1 MRELASG
8 SSGPLRPRRIGSL
21 LVADRGEIAIRVVR
35 AAQELELRTVAVY
48 SHEDRGALH
57 RFAADESYLVGAGR
71 SPVDAYRDVDDVVRV
86 ARRARVD
93 AIHPGYGFL
102 AERPE
107 LAAACARAGLVFVG
121 PAEEVLRTL
130 GDKVAARALALA
142 AGLPLLRAT
151 APLPRAIGQVVELA
165 AGVGYPLMV
174 KAGWGG
180 GGRGIRVVESARE
193 LPALVE
199 AARREA
205 GAVFGDDAVYLEKL
219 VPRARHIE
227 VQVLGDRYGTLVH
240 LFERDCSVQRRHQKI
255 VERAPAPLL
264 TDAQRREVCE
274 AALALARAARYTH
287 AGTVEFLLDV
297 DTGAFYFI
305 EMNPRLQVE
314 HTVSEEVT
322 GIDIVKAQL
331 RIAAGARIG
340 DPDSGVPPQK
350 AITLS
355 GHALQCRVT
364 TEDPARSFTPAHGR
378 LTSCRT
384 PAGFGVRV
392 DAGSVSTG
400 ALVTPHYDSLLMK
413 VIVRGDS
420 PAETTRRMARA
431 LRESRIQ
438 GVASNLSFLERVIA
452 HPAFAAGECTTRFV
466 EQTPELVAPPSA
478 DVAAGLLR
486 FLGEVTVNGNP
497 GLQGRPRP
505 TALPSAAAPV
515 PGATDG
521 PIPPG
526 SRDRLRELG
535 TDRFVAEMRRNRRVL
550 FTDTTVR
557 DAQQSLLATRV
568 RTHDIL
574 AIAPAYARL
583 APQLFSLECWG
594 GATFDV
600 MLRFLR
606 EDPWERLARLREAV
620 PNIILQTMVRASN
633 AVGYGSYPDNVVQH
647 FIAQAAQ
654 TGIDLFRVFDA
665 MNGVENMRVA
675 IDAVRQSGALCE
687 AAMCYTGD
695 LFDPARPKW
704 HLRYYVDLARQLE
717 KAGAQILGIKDM
729 AGVCRPL
736 AARALVAALR
746 DEVRLPIHFDT
757 HDTSGIAAASVLAAI
772 DAGADAV
779 YGAVDAMSGL
789 TSQPNLS
796 ALVAALAGTSQDP
809 GLSLDVLQT
818 LSRHWEVVRR
828 HYAPFE
834 ADMRAG
840 TADVYRHEMP
850 GPQYTNLREQAR
862 GLGLEDRWDE
872 ICRRYAEVN
881 MLFGDV
887 VKITPTSTA
896 VADMALYMV
905 ANGLSGGDV
914 LDPSRDLGFPKT
926 VVALFR
932 GEFGHPPEGF
942 PPALQRKVL
951 KGETP
956 IYGRPAALLPA
967 VDLAAQRRE
976 LEATLRRPV
985 SERDVS
991 SSLLFPALFRDYA
1004 RHRESYG
1011 DVSVLPTPAFLY
1023 GLREGEEIEVE
1034 VAPGK
1039 THVIGLAARAAA
1051 DADGV
1056 VTLYVALD
1064 GVLQTMRVAAAAA
1077 SVPTT
1082 RPQTQEGNS
1091 AHVGAALAG
1100 TVVAVPVT
1108 PGQRVARGDTLL
1120 AIEAMKMETR
1130 IVAERDATIAEVLVK
1145 PGDAVSPRDL
1155 LMVLS

>member
-1 MRELASG
+1 MRDPASG
-8 SSGPLRPRRIGSL
+8 TNGPIRPRRIGSL
-21 LVADRGEIAIRVVR
+21 LVADRGEVAIRVVR
-35 AAQELELRTVAVY
+35 AAQELDLRTVALY
-48 SHEDRGALH
+48 SHEDRGSLH

-71 SPVDAYRDVDDVVRV
+71 APVEAYRDADDIVRV
-86 ARRARVD
+86 ARRASVD
-93 AIHPGYGFL
+93 AVHPGYGFL
-102 AERPE
+102 AGRSE
-107 LAAACARAGLVFVG
+107 LAAACARADLVFVG
-121 PAEEVLRTL
+121 PSPEILSTL
-130 GDKVAARALALA
+130 GDKVAARALALG
-142 AGLPLLRAT
+142 AGLPVLRAT
-151 APLPRAIGQVVELA
+151 GQLPRDAAQVADLA
-165 AGVGYPLMV
+165 AGIGYPLMV
-174 KAGWGG
+174 KAGLGG
-180 GGRGIRVVESARE
+180 GGRGIRVVQSARE

-205 GAVFGDDAVYLEKL
+205 GAVFGSDEVYLEKL
-219 VPRARHIE
+219 VSRARHIE
-227 VQVLGDRYGTLVH
+227 VQILGDLYGNLVH

-264 TDAQRREVCE
+264 TDGQRRELCE

-297 DTGAFYFI
+297 DTRAFYFI
-305 EMNPRLQVE
+305 EVNPRLQVE

-340 DPDSGVPPQK
+340 DLDSGVPLQK

-364 TEDPARSFTPAHGR
+364 TEDPARGFAPAHGR
-378 LTSCRT
+378 LTACRT

-392 DAGSVSTG
+392 DAGSVATG
-400 ALVTPHYDSLLMK
+400 AVVTPFYDSLLMK

-420 PAETTRRMARA
+420 PAEAMRRMARA
-431 LRESRIQ
+431 LRESRIE
-438 GVASNLSFLERVIA
+438 GIPSNLSFLERVIA
-452 HPAFAAGECTTRFV
+452 HPVFAAGECTTRFV
-466 EQTPELVAPPSA
+466 EDTPELVYAPPPR

-486 FLGEVTVNGNP
+486 FLGGVIVNGNP
-497 GLQGRPRP
+497 GLQGRARP
-505 TALPSAAAPV
+505 ETLPSAAAPL
-515 PGATDG
+515 PAGMDG

-535 TDRFVAEMRRNRRVL
+535 PDRFVAEMRRDRRVL
-550 FTDTTVR
+550 LTDTTVR
-557 DAQQSLLATRV
+557 DAQQSLLATRM
-568 RTHDIL
+568 RTRDIL

-606 EDPWERLARLREAV
+606 EDPWERVARLREAV

-633 AVGYGSYPDNVVQH
+633 AVGYTSYPDNVVQH

-654 TGIDLFRVFDA
+654 TGIDLFRVFDS
-665 MNGVENMRVA
+665 MNGVDNMRLA

-687 AAMCYTGD
+687 AAICYTGD

-704 HLRYYVDLARQLE
+704 NLRYYVDLARQLE

-729 AGVCRPL
+729 AGVCRPR

-746 DEVRLPIHFDT
+746 NEVRLPIHFDT
-757 HDTSGIAAASVLAAI
+757 HDTSGIAAASVLAAV

-796 ALVAALAGTSQDP
+796 ALAATLTGTAQDP
-809 GLSLDVLQT
+809 GLSLEVLQA
-818 LSRHWEVVRR
+818 LSRYWEVVRR
-828 HYAPFE
+828 GYAPFE

-840 TADVYRHEMP
+840 AADAYRHEMP

-881 MLFGDV
+881 MMFGDL

-905 ANGLSGGDV
+905 ANDLGADDV
-914 LDPSRDLGFPKT
+914 LAPSRDLGFPKS

-942 PPALQRKVL
+942 PAALQRKVL
-951 KGETP
+951 KGEAP
-956 IYGRPAALLPA
+956 IYGRPAALLPS
-967 VDLAAQRRE
+967 VDLAAERRR
-976 LEATLRRPV
+976 LEATLGRPV

-1004 RHRESYG
+1004 QHREVFG
-1011 DVSVLPTPAFLY
+1011 DVSALPTPAFFY
-1023 GLREGEEIEVE
+1023 GLAEGEEIEVE

-1039 THVIGLAARAAA
+1039 KHVIALLARTSV
-1051 DADGV
+1051 DADGF
-1056 VTLYVALD
+1056 VTLYFALD
-1064 GVLQTMRVAAAAA
+1064 GRLQMMRVAAAASPPA
-1077 SVPTT
+1077 T
-1082 RPQTQEGNS
+1082 RTQTQDGNP

-1100 TVVAVPVT
+1100 TVVAVAVR
-1108 PGQRVARGDTLL
+1108 PGQRVARGETLL

-1130 IVAERDATIAEVLVK
+1130 IVAERDATIAEVYVK

-1155 LMVLS
+1155 LLVLS